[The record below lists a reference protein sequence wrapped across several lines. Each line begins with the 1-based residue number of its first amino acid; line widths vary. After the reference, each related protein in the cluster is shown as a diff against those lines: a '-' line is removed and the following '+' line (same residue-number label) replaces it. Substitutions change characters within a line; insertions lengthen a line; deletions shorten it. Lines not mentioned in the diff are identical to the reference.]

1 MWSPIALREA
11 IINAFVHNDY
21 SKEVPP
27 KFEIFSDRIEIT
39 SAGGLPE
46 GLSKSEF
53 FEGFS
58 VPRNKEL
65 MRVFRDL
72 DLVEQLGSGIPRILE
87 YYSEDSFT
95 FSDNF
100 LRLVLPSP
108 EVNYSESTPQDTP
121 QVAPQVTPQV
131 ERLINALEGEMK
143 RQEIQKELGLSDRK
157 NFQNNY
163 IDPAL
168 EAGIIEFTI
177 PDKPTSGLQKYKLTK
192 VGMALKKANK

>member
-1 MWSPIALREA
+1 MRKTV
-11 IINAFVHNDY
+11 INAFVHNDY

-53 FEGFS
+53 FKGFS

-72 DLVEQLGSGIPRILE
+72 GLVEQLGSGVPRILE
-87 YYSEDSFT
+87 TYPRDCFT

-100 LRLVLPSP
+100 LRMAFPAP
-108 EVNYSESTPQDTP
+108 EMDYSEG
-121 QVAPQVTPQV
+121 APYDHP
-131 ERLINALEGEMK
+131 LC
-143 RQEIQKELGLSDRK
+143 
-157 NFQNNY
+157 Y
-163 IDPAL
+163 P
-168 EAGIIEFTI
+168 
-177 PDKPTSGLQKYKLTK
+177 P
-192 VGMALKKANK
+192 